1 MSFSEDSY
9 IDNSIDSE
17 DYIHPSMKD
26 VECFIGPE
34 GSFKSAVKGFRVRT
48 GQIKMAKNWQQTL
61 RKSELVV
68 CEAGTGTGKT
78 FAYLI
83 PALLSGKTVVI
94 STASKALQDQLVEK
108 DLPAVFS
115 LLKLTPSF
123 MALKGFSNY
132 LCLKKYHE
140 ECSKYL
146 NKTALKF
153 DESNLEKNSE
163 IDEGML
169 DDSSLSEEKLNE
181 NAISEEVLSK
191 LEILIQNANY
201 QIEKDLPN
209 IDFVEVNSKFPASVT
224 RRVTCAPEWCSKKR
238 CPYADECFPYLA
250 REKAIK
256 TKVVVINHSLF
267 FADMFI
273 DDPFSPLSPAIL
285 LPKYRTI
292 IFDEA
297 HELPAIGREHMSET
311 VGSTDMDKLREDL
324 RYLSKNQNIPLKP
337 FEERFMKLRKVYA
350 DLFSY
355 LSTVE
360 AGGSNKRNFLFYKYE
375 DYDENNRDP
384 FIEYQKVNQ
393 EFRGLMLNMYRELW
407 EYKEFIRDNA
417 DFDEEFFNK
426 VLEFIK
432 AKIDIIISL
441 MKLDDRNDPKNI
453 YYGKYVGTVD
463 VQRKTFKM
471 SLTPLEISDFFGRYL
486 ENCYSS
492 SIGVLMTSATL
503 AVNHKFDKF
512 LIDIGAPSDTH
523 TLEVE
528 SSFDYKKQAAV
539 YLDGNFP
546 AHNDVDRID
555 KIVDKLEPVINQVK
569 GGIFFLTTSR
579 DALVKASSALRR
591 KFARKRK
598 IYSQNEKLSNSDMLQ
613 KFKNDGHAILV
624 GTSSFWAGVDV
635 PGQALS
641 LVIIDKLP
649 FENVSDPIFKARCDY
664 YDAKA
669 QKKGASFVRI
679 SVPEA
684 VIDLRQGVGR
694 LIRHEKDVGGLIIC
708 DPRIVNKSY
717 GSQFVKSLPNMAIY
731 NNLEEFE
738 SFLKSLNESDKIQGQ

>member
-1 MSFSEDSY
+1 MSFIEDNT
-9 IDNSIDSE
+9 IDNGQVQE

-26 VECFIGPE
+26 VESFIGPE
-34 GSFKSAVKGFRVRT
+34 GSFRTQVKGFRVRP
-48 GQIKMAKNWQQTL
+48 GQIEMAKNWQQTL
-61 RKSELVV
+61 RNSELVV

-108 DLPAVFS
+108 DLPAVFD

-140 ECSKYL
+140 ECSKFL

-153 DESNLEKNSE
+153 DESEIEKNTE
-163 IDEGML
+163 VDEGML
-169 DDSSLSEEKLNE
+169 DDNALSEEKLTE
-181 NAISEEVLSK
+181 NAISEEVLGK
-191 LEILIQNANY
+191 LELLIQSSNY

-209 IDFVEVNSKFPASVT
+209 IDFAEVNSKFPNAVT
-224 RRVTCAPEWCSKKR
+224 KRVTCAPEWCSKKR

-250 REKAIK
+250 REKAIR

-267 FADMFI
+267 FADLFI
-273 DDPFSPLSPAIL
+273 DDPFSALSPAIL
-285 LPKYRTI
+285 LPKYRSI

-311 VGSTDMDKLREDL
+311 IGSTDIDKLKEDL
-324 RYLSKNQNIPLKP
+324 RYISRNQNITIKP
-337 FEERFMKLRKVYA
+337 FEERFLRLHKVYA
-350 DLFSY
+350 DVFSY
-355 LSTVE
+355 LSTAE
-360 AGGSNKRNFLFYKYE
+360 AGGSNKRNFLFYKYD

-384 FIEYQKVNQ
+384 FLVYEKVNRD
-393 EFRGLMLNMYRELW
+393 FRVLMVNLYKELT
-407 EYKEFIRDNA
+407 EYKRFIQDNI

-426 VLEFIK
+426 VLSFVK
-432 AKIDIIISL
+432 GKIETLISL
-441 MKLDDRNDPKNI
+441 MKLDDRDDPKNI
-453 YYGKYVGTVD
+453 YYGKYVGTVE
-463 VQRKTFKM
+463 VSRKTFKM
-471 SLTPLEISDFFGRYL
+471 SLTPLEISDFFGKYL
-486 ENCYSS
+486 DNCYSCNIS
-492 SIGVLMTSATL
+492 VLMTSATL

-512 LIDIGAPSDTH
+512 LIDIGAPADTH
-523 TLEVE
+523 TLEVK
-528 SSFDYKKQAAV
+528 SAFDYKKQAAV
-539 YLDGNFP
+539 YLDGDFP
-546 AHNDVDRID
+546 AHNDADRIE
-555 KIVDKLEPVINQVK
+555 KIIEHLEPVINQTK

-579 DALVKASSALRR
+579 DALSKAASSLRR
-591 KFARKRK
+591 KFSKKRK
-598 IYSQNEKLSNSDMLQ
+598 IFSQNEKLSNSDMLQ
-613 KFKNDGHAILV
+613 KFKQDGHAILV

-649 FENVSDPIFKARCDY
+649 FENVSDPIFKARCDFF
-664 YDAKA
+664 DAKV
-669 QKKGASFVRI
+669 QRKGASFVKI

-708 DPRIVNKSY
+708 DPRIVNKNY
-717 GSQFVKSLPNMAIY
+717 GSQFVKSLPDMAIY
-731 NNLEEFE
+731 NNLEDFE
-738 SFLKSLNESDKIQGQ
+738 SFLNSLSESDKIQGQ